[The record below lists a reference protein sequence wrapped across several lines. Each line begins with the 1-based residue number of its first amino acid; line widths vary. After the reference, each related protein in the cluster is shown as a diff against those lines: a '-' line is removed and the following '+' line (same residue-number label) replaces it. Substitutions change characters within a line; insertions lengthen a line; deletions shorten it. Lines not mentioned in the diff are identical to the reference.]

1 MLALMDR
8 HMVAMYGADTR
19 TTPGGTVVEAPGLVM
34 CRTPRGTIGT
44 NMAIVTGP
52 IDPERLRVETDR
64 VFRRHDR
71 PFSIWTRE
79 HRDAALEERLRGAG
93 FIEIHREPA
102 MVLLPAAAPAAA
114 SAPAVAVRPVRDDAA
129 RRDYARIV
137 AQAFAVYGAPEESTA
152 EHFERLEAVTG
163 PDVQAWL
170 AYAGGRAVA
179 GATLYMA
186 HGVAGIGWVG
196 TLPEVH
202 RRGYGQAVTRTVIE
216 DGLGRGAC
224 FVSLQASPM
233 GAPMYERLGF
243 TTPSHYRWFLVP
255 E

>member
-1 MLALMDR
+1 MDR
-8 HMVAMYGADTR
+8 HMVAMYGTDTR
-19 TTPGGTVVEAPGLVM
+19 ATPGGMVVETSGLVM

-52 IDPERLRVETDR
+52 IDAERLRADTDR
-64 VFRRHDR
+64 VFRRHGG

-79 HRDAALEERLRGAG
+79 HRDTALEDDLRAAG
-93 FIEIHREPA
+93 FVQIHREPA
-102 MVLLPAAAPAAA
+102 MVLLPDAAPAD
-114 SAPAVAVRPVRDDAA
+114 APPPVAVRPVRDDAA

-137 AQAFAVYGAPEESTA
+137 ARAFAVYGAPEESTA

-170 AYAGGRAVA
+170 AYDARGRAVA

-186 HGVAGIGWVG
+186 HDVAGVGWVG
-196 TLPEVH
+196 TLPEAH
-202 RRGYGQAVTRTVIE
+202 RRGYGQAVTRAVIR
-216 DGLGRGAC
+216 DGLGRGAL

-243 TTPSHYRWFLVP
+243 TTPSHYRWFLAP